1 MSALAAAAAGPAAV
15 PGAAPARLQH
25 AIPTAGWQRT
35 GAVGGAGSG
44 ASTAHRRDVAAAAKR
59 RLPSKPGRSSAGG
72 GGRGRSAPRDRA
84 AVKELSVALKDGRQR
99 NGSGSGSD
107 GSGGFGGSQ
116 RAGRRGRS
124 RGGSVDEASDTEG
137 DADWDEELLA
147 DLSDSGKQGLSK
159 LVQAPSP
166 VSAACKLWL

>member
-1 MSALAAAAAGPAAV
+1 MSALAAAAAGPVAV
-15 PGAAPARLQH
+15 PGVAPARLQH
-25 AIPTAGWQRT
+25 APQGAGWQRHC
-35 GAVGGAGSG
+35 AVGGAG
-44 ASTAHRRDVAAAAKR
+44 ASTAQRRDVAAAAKR